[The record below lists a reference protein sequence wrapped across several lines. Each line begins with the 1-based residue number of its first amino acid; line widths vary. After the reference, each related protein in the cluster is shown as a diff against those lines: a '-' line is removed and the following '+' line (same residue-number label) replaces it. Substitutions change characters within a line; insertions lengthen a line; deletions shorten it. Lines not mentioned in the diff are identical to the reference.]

1 MTSWTVSQAM
11 ADPLGPMGG
20 DTGPELANSRV
31 RVVLA
36 EDEAIIRLDLK
47 ETLED
52 EGYEVVGDTGRGDH
66 AVQLVGELNPDVVI
80 LDVKMAG
87 LDGIEAA
94 RRIAASHDTAVVILT
109 AFSQRELID
118 RAIEAGALAY
128 LVKPFSRSELVPA
141 LEIARTR
148 HREMRALTDQAR
160 TMAER
165 LEARKLLDRA
175 KGILIDEAGLTEGD
189 AFRFIQTTAMSGR
202 QTMADVARAV
212 LSDGLRP

>member
-1 MTSWTVSQAM
+1 VDAKTAEFAQS
-11 ADPLGPMGG
+11 
-20 DTGPELANSRV
+20 
-31 RVVLA
+31 LA

-80 LDVKMAG
+80 LDVKMPG

>member
-1 MTSWTVSQAM
+1 M
-11 ADPLGPMGG
+11 AEPLGAIGG
-20 DTGPELANSRV
+20 DPGLEVADGRV

-47 ETLED
+47 ETLKE
-52 EGYEVVGDTGRGDH
+52 EGYDVVGDTGRGDR
-66 AVQLVGELNPDVVI
+66 AVELVGELDPDVVI
-80 LDVKMAG
+80 LDVKMPG

-141 LEIARTR
+141 VEIARTR
-148 HREMRALTDQAR
+148 HRKMRALTDQAR

-165 LEARKLLDRA
+165 LEARKVLDRA
-175 KGILIDEAGLTEGD
+175 KGVLIDEAGLTEGD
-189 AFRFIQTTAMSGR
+189 AFHFIQTTAMSGR
-202 QTMADVARAV
+202 QTMVDVARAV

>member
-1 MTSWTVSQAM
+1 M
-11 ADPLGPMGG
+11 AEPLGAIGG
-20 DTGPELANSRV
+20 DPGLEVADGRV

-47 ETLED
+47 ETLKE
-52 EGYEVVGDTGRGDH
+52 EGYDVVGDTGRGDR
-66 AVQLVGELNPDVVI
+66 AVELVGELDPDVVI
-80 LDVKMAG
+80 LDVKMPG

-141 LEIARTR
+141 VEIARAR

-165 LEARKLLDRA
+165 LEARKVLDRA
-175 KGILIDEAGLTEGD
+175 KGVLIDEAGLTEGD
-189 AFRFIQTTAMSGR
+189 AFHFIQTRAMSGR
-202 QTMADVARAV
+202 QTMLDVARAV